1 VEERSVRFTKSLIGP
16 SIVLFG
22 LAVPSVSDAQAPAS
36 FDGVYSGTVEGP
48 VYDRSGRCP
57 PGARQQNTLTVTGG
71 QASIEWVKSRGITLA
86 GPIGADGTV
95 TMRPVSA
102 GTEVLRGKFDGKTF
116 QGQTEGPN
124 CGYKLTLTKA
134 P

>member
-1 VEERSVRFTKSLIGP
+1 MRFTKHWIVP
-16 SIVLFG
+16 SIFLFG
-22 LAVPSVSDAQAPAS
+22 LAFPAASDAQAPNS
-36 FDGVYSGTVEGP
+36 FDGVYSGNVEGP
-48 VYDRSGRCP
+48 VYNYSGRCP
-57 PGARQQNTLTVTGG
+57 PGDKQQNTLTVTGG

-86 GPIGADGTV
+86 GPIAADGTV

-102 GTEVLRGKFDGKTF
+102 GTEVLRGKFDGRTF

-124 CGYKLTLTKA
+124 CGYKLTLSKG